1 MDYPPTTQELR
12 EKVRRQ
18 MENEAK
24 RQLGRVNRMAGA
36 EGHRT
41 GPALSEGG
49 HTRAELEMLKTKG
62 AVQVSAAP
70 LLFIIEGGRK

>member
-18 MENEAK
+18 MEDEAK

-36 EGHRT
+36 EGHHT

-49 HTRAELEMLKTKG
+49 HTRADTSLSQWRVIRVRPSLKI
-62 AVQVSAAP
+62 AD
-70 LLFIIEGGRK
+70 GGRK